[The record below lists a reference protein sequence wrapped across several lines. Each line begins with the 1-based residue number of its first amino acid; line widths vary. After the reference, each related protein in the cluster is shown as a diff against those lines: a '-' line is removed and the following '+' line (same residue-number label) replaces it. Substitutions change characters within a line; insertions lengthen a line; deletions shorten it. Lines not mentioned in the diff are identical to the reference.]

1 MQKTAPS
8 RRLIGK
14 RTPFAIVKG
23 RLFMSRSLARA
34 AIEYLIPD
42 TGGLLFGFFIM
53 QAQIQGDALEAV

>member
-1 MQKTAPS
+1 VQKKAPS

-42 TGGLLFGFFIM
+42 TVGQLFGFFIM
-53 QAQIQGDALEAV
+53 QTDVQGDALEAV